1 MVPAISGDHEVAD
14 VELENVEECGLQQLQ
29 RWWWKWIA
37 SKFKSAETISA
48 LLTTPI
54 IRIYLPY

>member
-29 RWWWKWIA
+29 R
-37 SKFKSAETISA
+37 
-48 LLTTPI
+48 
-54 IRIYLPY
+54 